1 MNCPRLPTLPSSTVS
16 RIDPSWFRD
25 LYDCLRYA
33 MTHPAGDGVTIF
45 NDAGGTLR
53 ADLAGGGES
62 GATAETSPVESSG
75 YCGEFKVSVGEIVR
89 SEEENS
95 GEIISLELF
104 IRNGLA
110 LYGNNSNPPAGWITL
125 AGKRVAKTPAY
136 QNTFYQGGEYELSC
150 LYVWHRVAFNVGI
163 MSSFVFTSEDEM
175 PEDETESETTFYTL
189 LAVIRDG
196 QVCQAHYGPINIT
209 DRYYDDT
216 VTE

>member
-1 MNCPRLPTLPSSTVS
+1 MKVL
-16 RIDPSWFRD
+16 
-25 LYDCLRYA
+25 
-33 MTHPAGDGVTIF
+33 
-45 NDAGGTLR
+45 
-53 ADLAGGGES
+53 E
-62 GATAETSPVESSG
+62 ATANTVEAIRKAWELRHDLTDSGNSRNYSLAAGKRGQSSG
-75 YCGEFKVSVGEIVR
+75 YSGEFKVSVGEIQR
-89 SEEENS
+89 EEENS

-104 IRNGLA
+104 IRNGLE
-110 LYGNNSNPPAGWITL
+110 LYGNNSYPPAGWITL

-150 LYVWHRVAFNVGI
+150 LYVWHRVAFNVSI
-163 MSSFVFTSEDEM
+163 MSSFVFSSEDEM

>member
-1 MNCPRLPTLPSSTVS
+1 M
-16 RIDPSWFRD
+16 
-25 LYDCLRYA
+25 Y
-33 MTHPAGDGVTIF
+33 
-45 NDAGGTLR
+45 
-53 ADLAGGGES
+53 E
-62 GATAETSPVESSG
+62 

-89 SEEENS
+89 SEEEENA

-104 IRNGLA
+104 IRNGLFDGA
-110 LYGNNSNPPAGWITL
+110 VEYPSYAGWITL

-150 LYVWHRVAFNVGI
+150 LYVWHRVAFNVSI

>member
-1 MNCPRLPTLPSSTVS
+1 MLRINLLTSINPAKLRDKINEIIHWMWRNELVPGHGI
-16 RIDPSWFRD
+16 RIDRKVNGIIVSADP
-25 LYDCLRYA
+25 
-33 MTHPAGDGVTIF
+33 PV
-45 NDAGGTLR
+45 GGR
-53 ADLAGGGES
+53 S
-62 GATAETSPVESSG
+62 GNGAVSSESSG

-89 SEEENS
+89 SEEEP

-104 IRNGLA
+104 IRSGLA
-110 LYGNNSNPPAGWITL
+110 LYGNNSYPPAGWITL

>member
-1 MNCPRLPTLPSSTVS
+1 MKVL
-16 RIDPSWFRD
+16 
-25 LYDCLRYA
+25 
-33 MTHPAGDGVTIF
+33 
-45 NDAGGTLR
+45 
-53 ADLAGGGES
+53 E
-62 GATAETSPVESSG
+62 ATANTVEAIRKAWELRHDLTDSGNSRNYSLAAGKRGQSSG

-104 IRNGLA
+104 IRSGLA
-110 LYGNNSNPPAGWITL
+110 LYGNNSYPPAGWITL
-125 AGKRVAKTPAY
+125 AGKRVAKTPVY